1 MVACKK
7 KTIKQ
12 AKQPVDRKAATERD
26 PDRFYRQ
33 HPAWNF
39 SSCDK
44 ELWSLNAAEARLLF
58 WDEILPRFQ
67 GLESQT
73 WSDILVKARKYNH
86 SIYVTSLNKAA
97 TDRLIALKIEAESI
111 ISLRVTA
118 THRVYGIMQDSVF
131 NILWIDLDHGDN
143 ETCVCRSH
151 KKHT

>member
-1 MVACKK
+1 MAACKK
-7 KTIKQ
+7 KAVKQ
-12 AKQPVDRKAATERD
+12 AKQPQDRKATAERN
-26 PDRFYRQ
+26 PDQFYGL

-44 ELWSLNAAEARLLF
+44 EFWSLDALETRPLF

-73 WSDILVKARKYNH
+73 WNEILVKAQKYNH

-97 TDRLIALKIEAESI
+97 TDRLAALEIEAESI

-118 THRVYGIMQDSVF
+118 THRVYGIMQDAVF

-151 KKHT
+151 RKHT

>member
-1 MVACKK
+1 MAACKK
-7 KTIKQ
+7 KAVKQ

-26 PDRFYRQ
+26 PDQFYRQ

-86 SIYVTSLNKAA
+86 S
-97 TDRLIALKIEAESI
+97 
-111 ISLRVTA
+111 LRVTA

>member
-1 MVACKK
+1 MAACKK
-7 KTIKQ
+7 KAVKQ
-12 AKQPVDRKAATERD
+12 ARQPIDRKATAERN
-26 PDRFYRQ
+26 PDQFYGR

-44 ELWSLNAAEARLLF
+44 EFWSLDAAEARLLF

-73 WSDILVKARKYNH
+73 WNDILVKAQKYNH

-97 TDRLIALKIEAESI
+97 TDRLTALKIEAESI

>member
-1 MVACKK
+1 MAACKK
-7 KTIKQ
+7 KAVKQ
-12 AKQPVDRKAATERD
+12 AKQPIDRKAIAEKN
-26 PDRFYRQ
+26 PDQFYKQ

-44 ELWSLNAAEARLLF
+44 EFWSLDAVEARLLF

-73 WSDILVKARKYNH
+73 WNEILVKAQKYNH
-86 SIYVTSLNKAA
+86 SIYVTSLNKTA
-97 TDRLIALKIEAESI
+97 TDRLATLKIEAESI

-118 THRVYGIMQDSVF
+118 THRVYGIMQDAVF

-151 KKHT
+151 RKHT

>member
-1 MVACKK
+1 MAACKNK
-7 KTIKQ
+7 AVKQ
-12 AKQPVDRKAATERD
+12 AKQPIDRKAIAKKN
-26 PDRFYRQ
+26 PDQFYKQ

-44 ELWSLNAAEARLLF
+44 EFWSLDAVEARLLF

-73 WSDILVKARKYNH
+73 WNEILVKAQKYNH

-97 TDRLIALKIEAESI
+97 TDRLAALKIEAESI

-118 THRVYGIMQDSVF
+118 THRVYGIMQDAVF